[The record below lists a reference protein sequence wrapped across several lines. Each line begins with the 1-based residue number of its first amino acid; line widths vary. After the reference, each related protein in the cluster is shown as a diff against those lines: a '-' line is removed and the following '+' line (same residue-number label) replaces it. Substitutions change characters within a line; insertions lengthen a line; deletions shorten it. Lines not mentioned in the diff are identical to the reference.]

1 MIYGSWKR
9 IIHAIKN
16 LAIQAFL
23 SYTILQNAKLENTF
37 ILRYML
43 LKLCNKISWS
53 SCYSVTTIANV
64 SNRVSVK
71 NSTIKAI

>member
-1 MIYGSWKR
+1 MLYGSWKC

-16 LAIQAFL
+16 LAIQAF
-23 SYTILQNAKLENTF
+23 SGYTILQNAKLENTS

-53 SCYSVTTIANV
+53 SCYSVTTITNV
-64 SNRVSVK
+64 SNRLSVK
-71 NSTIKAI
+71 NPMIKAI